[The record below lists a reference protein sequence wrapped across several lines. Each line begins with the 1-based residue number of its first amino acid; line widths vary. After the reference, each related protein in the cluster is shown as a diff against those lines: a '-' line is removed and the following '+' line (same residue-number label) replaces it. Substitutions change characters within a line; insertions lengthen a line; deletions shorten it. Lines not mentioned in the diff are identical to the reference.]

1 MGTDIKSRFLSAFFG
16 LLMPSK
22 CTICGRMLGFD
33 EVCICDA
40 CLELCG
46 NYTKCPF
53 CSYPLPS
60 EGFTHD
66 CKLYGGLPLTGVFFV
81 GEYEGTLKEA
91 VKAMKFSGYSK
102 LGIKLGVK
110 LSEKIPFSGES
121 NVLVPIP
128 SSRKTRRQRGFNQAE
143 IMAEAIAG
151 RLGFRHLP
159 QALVLKGKKKNQVG
173 LSREER
179 EKNMKG
185 KISGGRQ
192 FSLIKNKRAII
203 IDDVMTTG
211 ATLAEAHRVLKKSGA
226 KEIYAA
232 VAAIACS

>member
-1 MGTDIKSRFLSAFFG
+1 MEPDIKSRFLSAFFG

-22 CTICGRMLGFD
+22 CPICGKMLRFG

-46 NYTKCPF
+46 TYKKCPF

-66 CKLYGGLPLTGVFFV
+66 CKLYGGLPFTGVFFI

-91 VKAMKFSGYSK
+91 VKAMKFSNYSK
-102 LGIKLGVK
+102 LGIKLGLK

-128 SSRKTRRQRGFNQAE
+128 SSRNTRRQRGYNQAE

-151 RLGFRHLP
+151 RLGFCHLP
-159 QALVLKGKKKNQVG
+159 EALIVKGKKKNQVG
-173 LSREER
+173 LSRGER
-179 EKNMKG
+179 ETNMKG
-185 KISGGRQ
+185 KMSSGRQ
-192 FSLIKNKRAII
+192 FGLIGKKRAII